1 MSSILKRFPGWTQIV
16 PVYAVIAF
24 ILYAWTLLWFF
35 WKLPGWLFFLNVG
48 NILSALAYALATN
61 LAESLVVL
69 GGVLILA
76 WILPGR
82 WFRDLFVARGAAL
95 CIAGLGYMMFL
106 ADQFKNKID
115 YPKLP
120 LAAWSVPLALIA
132 IALIVYGCGRIG
144 VVRKVLEA
152 IADRATIFVY
162 ILVPASLISLIVI
175 LVHAV
180 TR

>member
-1 MSSILKRFPGWTQIV
+1 MSRLLKRFPGWTQIL

-61 LAESLVVL
+61 LVESLLVI
-69 GGVLILA
+69 GGVVAVA
-76 WILPGR
+76 WVLPGR
-82 WFRDLFVARGAAL
+82 WFRDVFVARGAAL

-106 ADQFKNKID
+106 ADRFKRKID
-115 YPKLP
+115 YPELP
-120 LAAWSVPLALIA
+120 LAAWTVPVALLAILLVA
-132 IALIVYGCGRIG
+132 YAAGRIG
-144 VVRKVLEA
+144 PVRRLLEA

-162 ILVPASLISLIVI
+162 ILVPASLVSLLVI
-175 LVHAV
+175 LIHAI